1 MRSNSDGTL
10 VELFERVAA
19 APDKGALFNA
29 EELAR
34 WPDEAVSVL
43 TSHKVLKRARL
54 ASSAICPGCERE
66 CAMPVHTSPHPANS
80 AAFIVCDK
88 RSDTNRVAVPISRLV
103 QWKASHASI
112 ADLLSNLLEIRR
124 PSANGGPVKRSEIG
138 LFKGA
143 KHSSPLV
150 LRAVDKLTLTLAGH
164 SVALADVLTLD
175 GNAFKVDRRAL
186 TQRVDDPIAGAGDAE
201 SARR

>member
-1 MRSNSDGTL
+1 MRS
-10 VELFERVAA
+10 
-19 APDKGALFNA
+19 APV
-29 EELAR
+29 
-34 WPDEAVSVL
+34 VS
-43 TSHKVLKRARL
+43 
-54 ASSAICPGCERE
+54 
-66 CAMPVHTSPHPANS
+66 
-80 AAFIVCDK
+80 
-88 RSDTNRVAVPISRLV
+88 
-103 QWKASHASI
+103 
-112 ADLLSNLLEIRR
+112 
-124 PSANGGPVKRSEIG
+124 VKRSEIG